1 MNILVIEDEKLAAQK
16 LIKVLNKL
24 LPDASITGNL
34 ETIEES
40 VEYLRNEQPD
50 LIFLDIELSDGI
62 SFEIFKRVTVSS
74 PIIFTT
80 AYNQYAIQAFEVNSI
95 AYLLKP
101 IAELAV
107 KSAVDQYESMR
118 GAFNNTNIA
127 EVLKTLDLNRKS
139 YQSSFLVKSG
149 TKLIPIEVEQIAYFF
164 ASDKWTYLITRDNN
178 KYMIDFTLNKLE
190 DLLDPKMFLRVNRSY
205 ICQKNSIDS
214 LDLYH
219 NSQVLVQIK
228 PSPKEMIIVSR
239 NKTPIL
245 KNWLI
250 DG

>member
-34 ETIEES
+34 ETIDES
-40 VEYLRNEQPD
+40 VEYLQNEQPD

-101 IAELAV
+101 IAESAV
-107 KSAVDQYESMR
+107 KAAVDQYESMKN
-118 GAFNNTNIA
+118 AFNNTNIA
-127 EVLKTLDLNRKS
+127 EVLKTLDLNRTS

-178 KYMIDFTLNKLE
+178 KYMLDFTLGKLE
-190 DLLDPKMFLRVNRSY
+190 DLLNPKKFLRVNRSY

-214 LDLYH
+214 LDSYH

-228 PSPKEMIIVSR
+228 PPPKELVVVSR

-245 KNWLI
+245 KKWLI